1 MTYNNDLSRFNELIK
16 ITYEKNYEVSKYY
29 SNIWDY
35 KYCKHELVHKRI
47 TEYTKLSEL
56 IKQDINYIKH
66 KISHKKNKLINSYEK
81 LLQKVNKNDLVIDD
95 NDNSNNIIFIN
106 GVSDITEDFL
116 MYKLCRVYCKK
127 WVEDDSSILLD
138 VYNDNV
144 RNLK

>member
-1 MTYNNDLSRFNELIK
+1 LTYNNGLSRFNELIK

-66 KISHKKNKLINSYEK
+66 KISHKKIS
-81 LLQKVNKNDLVIDD
+81 
-95 NDNSNNIIFIN
+95 
-106 GVSDITEDFL
+106 
-116 MYKLCRVYCKK
+116 
-127 WVEDDSSILLD
+127 
-138 VYNDNV
+138 
-144 RNLK
+144 